1 MSHPEQ
7 YNIVLL
13 SELSAPT
20 DSAPLT
26 SDGLQLKFEAL
37 SNNLINFRISSFT
50 IINVSNVCRVIM
62 DCQKMMIVS
71 GQWRLT
77 ENTVGAGAGC
87 STTPTLPLTPTTW
100 AGLG

>member
-37 SNNLINFRISSFT
+37 SNNLINFRISSSQLLMFL
-50 IINVSNVCRVIM
+50 M
-62 DCQKMMIVS
+62 F
-71 GQWRLT
+71 
-77 ENTVGAGAGC
+77 
-87 STTPTLPLTPTTW
+87 
-100 AGLG
+100 AGLSWIVKG